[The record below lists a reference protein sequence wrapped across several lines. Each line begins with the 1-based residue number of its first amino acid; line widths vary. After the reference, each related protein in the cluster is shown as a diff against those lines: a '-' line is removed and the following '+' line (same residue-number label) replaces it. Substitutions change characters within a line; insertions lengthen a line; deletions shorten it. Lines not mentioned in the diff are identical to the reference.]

1 MTEKNGKFRFVGQP
15 RRTKEDRR
23 FIAGQGKYVADI
35 RLPGMKHVALVSSPH
50 ASARILS
57 IDTTAALALDGVRA
71 VLTGDELAAATA
83 SMQHGVFL
91 PKIAWYP
98 LATDV
103 VRYAGEWVAAVVA
116 DNRYIAEDAA
126 ELIAI
131 DYEPLT
137 PVVDPEEAFASTDRL
152 VHPAHGSNVLF
163 HRTFEWGPVADDFA
177 AAAHNLSFRARWSRS
192 STVPI
197 ETFGAVARWDPGE
210 EILDVWASVQ
220 MPKYAD
226 QIADALKLG
235 GNQVRVH
242 QDVDVGGSYGVKRGL
257 KHAILVGY
265 LARKLKTPVRLIED
279 RLENMSGG
287 DAHGPDRIFDL
298 SVAFDDDG
306 AVRSMKMRALDDCG
320 AYPGRAPLQ
329 LGKPVGSIVGPYQ
342 IHSVEYEAISV
353 CTNKTGQVAV
363 RGFGWSPT
371 TFAIESAIDHVAAHL
386 GLDRVEVRKRNLI
399 RAEQFPYLIPSG
411 TEYDSGDYHA
421 VVEKLLKLADYPAL
435 LAKRDEARKAGKLA
449 GVGIATA
456 LEPGGGNAAFEPLFN
471 PRNDTTLWPESC
483 TVKVDRLGTVTA
495 LIVTSSSG
503 QGHQTLAATVIGE
516 TLGFDPATIRV
527 VHSDSLSS
535 LPGNSPVAS
544 RMAIMLGGAAQKAA
558 EIVRDRAIR
567 IAAHNLGRSPD
578 QVVYSDGTV
587 SAADDP
593 SQKLTW
599 DQIVRICHR
608 QNHLMPPDME
618 PGLQASYTLQVPKG
632 GAMPTEDGRVQM
644 YPCFSFEA
652 HMAFVE
658 IDPGTGK
665 VEIPEY
671 YVAHD
676 CGTVINPLIVKGM
689 MLGGIAH
696 GIGAALY
703 EKFEYDESGQH
714 LSGTFMDYLLPSS
727 LEIPIVG
734 IAEHC
739 TPSPL
744 TSHGQKGA
752 GEAGYP
758 GSPAAVAGA
767 VNDALAPLGRR
778 VDTLP
783 IRLGQL
789 GALFGELAAKP

>member
-1 MTEKNGKFRFVGQP
+1 MTEHESPFRYVGRR

-23 FIAGQGKYVADI
+23 FIAGQGKYVADV
-35 RLPGMKHVALVSSPH
+35 RLPNMKHVALVTSPH

-57 IDTTAALALDGVRA
+57 IDSSEALALDGVHA
-71 VLTGDELAAATA
+71 VLTGAELNAAVA
-83 SMQHGVFL
+83 SMQHGVYL
-91 PKIAWYP
+91 PDIKWYP
-98 LATDV
+98 LAADA

-126 ELIAI
+126 ELVAV
-131 DYEPLT
+131 DYDPL
-137 PVVDPEEAFASTDRL
+137 PAVVDPEKAFESNDL
-152 VHPAHGSNVLF
+152 VVHPEHGSNVLY
-163 HRTFEWGPVADDFA
+163 HRKFEWGPVDDDFA
-177 AAAHNLSFRARWSRS
+177 AAANSLEFRARWSRNA
-192 STVPI
+192 TVPI
-197 ETFGAVARWDPGE
+197 ETFGAVAHWVPGE

-226 QIADALKLG
+226 QIADALKLD

-242 QDVDVGGSYGVKRGL
+242 YDVDVGGSYGVKRGL

-265 LARKLKTPVRLIED
+265 LARTLGVPVRLIED

-287 DAHGPDRIFDL
+287 DAHGPDRIFDVG
-298 SVAFDDDG
+298 VAFDNDG
-306 AVRSMKMRALDDCG
+306 TIRSMRMRALDDCG

-329 LGKPVGSIVGPYQ
+329 LGKPVGSIVGPYRIQ
-342 IHSVEYEAISV
+342 SVEYEAISV

-371 TFAIESAIDHVAAHL
+371 TFAIETAVDRVAAQL
-386 GLDRVEVRKRNLI
+386 GIDRVELRRRNLI
-399 RAEQFPYLIPSG
+399 RAEQFPYMIPSG

-421 VVEKLLKLADYPAL
+421 VVDKLIGIADYPVL
-435 LAKRDEARKAGKLA
+435 QEKRAARRKAGKLA
-449 GVGIATA
+449 GIGIATA

-483 TVKVDRLGTVTA
+483 TVKVDRLGAVTA

-516 TLGFDPATIRV
+516 ALGIDPAKIRV

-544 RMAIMLGGAAQKAA
+544 RMAIMLGGAAKKAA
-558 EIVRDRAIR
+558 EIVRDRVIR
-567 IAAHNLGRSPD
+567 IGAHNLGRSPD
-578 QVVYSDGTV
+578 AVVYEDGAV
-587 SAADDP
+587 SADDDP
-593 SQKLTW
+593 SRRLTW
-599 DQIVRICHR
+599 GQIVRICHR

-703 EKFEYDESGQH
+703 EKFEYDQSGQH

-727 LEIPIVG
+727 LEIPMVG

-758 GSPAAVAGA
+758 GSPAAIAGA
-767 VNDALAPLGRR
+767 VNDALAPYGHRM
-778 VDTLP
+778 DTLP

-789 GALFGELAAKP
+789 GELFGRLAAQS

>member
-1 MTEKNGKFRFVGQP
+1 MTERKFRFVGQP

-23 FIAGQGKYVADI
+23 FVAGQGKYVADI
-35 RLPGMKHVALVSSPH
+35 RLPGMQHVALVASPH

-57 IDTTAALALDGVRA
+57 IDATAARALDGVRA
-71 VLTGDELAAATA
+71 VLTGDELKAATA

-98 LATDV
+98 LAVDA

-116 DNRYIAEDAA
+116 DSRYIAEDAA
-126 ELIAI
+126 ELVAV
-131 DYEPLT
+131 DYEPLA
-137 PVVDPEEAFASTDRL
+137 PVVDPEEAFASTGRL
-152 VHPAHGSNVLF
+152 VHPEHGSNVLF

-177 AAAHNLSFRARWSRS
+177 AAAHSLSFRARWSRS

-197 ETFGAVARWDPGE
+197 ETFGAVARWEPGDE
-210 EILDVWASVQ
+210 MLDVWASVQ

-226 QIADALKLG
+226 QIAEALKLG

-242 QDVDVGGSYGVKRGL
+242 YDVDVGGSYGVKRGL

-265 LARKLKTPVRLIED
+265 LARKLKAPVRLIED
-279 RLENMSGG
+279 RLDNMSGG
-287 DAHGPDRIFDL
+287 DAHGPDRIFDV

-342 IHSVEYEAISV
+342 IRSVEYEAISV

-371 TFAIESAIDHVAAHL
+371 TFAIEAAIDRVAAHL
-386 GLDRVEVRKRNLI
+386 GLDRVEVRRRNLI

-421 VVEKLLKLADYPAL
+421 VVEKLLKLADYPKL
-435 LAKRDEARKAGKLA
+435 LAKRDEARKAGRFA

-483 TVKVDRLGTVTA
+483 TVKVDRMGAVTA

-527 VHSDSLSS
+527 VHSDSLAS

-558 EIVRDRAIR
+558 EIVRDRAIV

-578 QVVYSDGTV
+578 QVAYADGTI
-587 SAADDP
+587 SAKDDP
-593 SQKLTW
+593 SRKLTW
-599 DQIVRICHR
+599 EQIIRICHR
-608 QNHLMPPDME
+608 QQHKMPPDME

-632 GAMPTEDGRVQM
+632 GTMPTEDGRVQM

-652 HMAFVE
+652 HMALVE

-727 LEIPIVG
+727 LEIPMVG

-758 GSPAAVAGA
+758 GSPACVAGA
-767 VNDALAPLGRR
+767 VNDALAPLGHR

-789 GALFGELAAKP
+789 GALFGERAVKP